1 LPGSAAP
8 IASFS
13 ERGGDLLDVVR
24 PGLECALRA
33 TAACGRLARALAAN
47 PPPGTAVVLLDHYG
61 EIERSSLDAER
72 WLGEHFGGARA
83 RGLAARNR
91 AGWLVLPPR
100 PPLVSM
106 RDGRRLTVNLGPGDP
121 HRTAARGGSR
131 KLPPGRARSSRP
143 DPRETEVLSAA
154 THMED
159 EADIAWELSL
169 SLHAVRD
176 RLARLEAKL
185 GAHRVAGRGPGA
197 PREHLDSLL
206 RAPPGPGHDRRL
218 CWVRSTAGAR
228 SGHALAACG
237 VLPHVLQLAVVIATA
252 SPGGAVS
259 LNDPAAGKLRGK
271 RDRAAANE
279 STDAHHCER
288 AKPLRSGSHKRSR

>member
-106 RDGRRLTVNLGPGDP
+106 RDGRRLTVNLVPVI
-121 HRTAARGGSR
+121 RTALLLEEGVASFRPDALDRLGLTRARPRCSVPPPTWRTKRTSRGSCHSACMQSGTGSR
-131 KLPPGRARSSRP
+131 AWKPSSMR
-143 DPRETEVLSAA
+143 
-154 THMED
+154 
-159 EADIAWELSL
+159 
-169 SLHAVRD
+169 
-176 RLARLEAKL
+176 
-185 GAHRVAGRGPGA
+185 
-197 PREHLDSLL
+197 
-206 RAPPGPGHDRRL
+206 
-218 CWVRSTAGAR
+218 
-228 SGHALAACG
+228 
-237 VLPHVLQLAVVIATA
+237 TA
-252 SPGGAVS
+252 SQAV
-259 LNDPAAGKLRGK
+259 
-271 RDRAAANE
+271 DRALRE
-279 STDAHHCER
+279 ST
-288 AKPLRSGSHKRSR
+288 